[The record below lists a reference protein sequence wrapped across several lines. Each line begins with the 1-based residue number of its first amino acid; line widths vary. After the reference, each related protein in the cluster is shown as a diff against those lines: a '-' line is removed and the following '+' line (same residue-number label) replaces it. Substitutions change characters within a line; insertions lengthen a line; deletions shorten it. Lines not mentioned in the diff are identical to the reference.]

1 MEITNKGYINF
12 NDKYNDKKANYCTAS
27 MSFYNGKDEGG
38 SYKSGYIGV
47 IAFGELG
54 DALFNSV
61 GKLVTVSGYYRLK
74 EYGDKKYPQVVI
86 TAIDNNQGNYGNQG
100 SYNQQPQQ
108 QTPNF
113 GRNNQMQGN
122 PLDISSDDLPF

>member
-12 NDKYNDKKANYCTAS
+12 NDKYNDKEANYCTAS

-54 DALFNSV
+54 DTLFNSV

-100 SYNQQPQQ
+100 GYNQSNNQQ
-108 QTPNF
+108 APNF
-113 GRNNQMQGN
+113 GRSNQMQGN
-122 PLDISSDDLPF
+122 PLDISDDMLPF

>member
-1 MEITNKGYINF
+1 MGT
-12 NDKYNDKKANYCTAS
+12 
-27 MSFYNGKDEGG
+27 
-38 SYKSGYIGV
+38 
-47 IAFGELG
+47 
-54 DALFNSV
+54 
-61 GKLVTVSGYYRLK
+61 
-74 EYGDKKYPQVVI
+74 KKYPQVVI

-108 QTPNF
+108 QPPNF